1 MKVLKQGDI
10 YAPEHLGRKDILIE
24 GSRIARIADHI
35 DEYDQ
40 IEEVEKVDLGGHI
53 LTPGYMDIHVHITGG
68 GGESGPATR
77 VPEASLSVLV
87 RNGITTVVGLLGTD
101 GITRSLENLLA
112 KARAFNEE
120 GITCRILTGA
130 YGYPSP
136 TITGSV
142 ERDIALIDLMVG
154 VKIAMSDHRSSN
166 LTGEQLISLAT
177 QARRAGMLSGCCGYV
192 TIHMGS
198 GKAKL
203 DPLFYAIDNSDV
215 PIQKFLPTHMGRTR
229 ELFEQGLEFVK
240 RGGTI
245 DMTAGLTREE
255 LEETADQILS
265 YLKQDPECLNM
276 TMSSDA
282 YGSAPRFNDKM
293 ECIGLTYAS
302 PKCLHEQLKVLVC
315 ERGASLEKVLNLL
328 TKNPA
333 RVLGL
338 TGVKGTVAEG
348 ADADFV
354 VYDDSMDILH
364 VMAGGRKAVWDKEV
378 IMKGT
383 FEE

>member
-40 IEEVEKVDLGGHI
+40 IEEVEKVDLGGRI

-166 LTGEQLISLAT
+166 LTGEQLISLLRLCDHPYGKRKG
-177 QARRAGMLSGCCGYV
+177 QA
-192 TIHMGS
+192 GS
-198 GKAKL
+198 SVLCNRQQRCARSEI
-203 DPLFYAIDNSDV
+203 PSN
-215 PIQKFLPTHMGRTR
+215 P
-229 ELFEQGLEFVK
+229 
-240 RGGTI
+240 
-245 DMTAGLTREE
+245 
-255 LEETADQILS
+255 
-265 YLKQDPECLNM
+265 
-276 TMSSDA
+276 
-282 YGSAPRFNDKM
+282 YGAHP
-293 ECIGLTYAS
+293 
-302 PKCLHEQLKVLVC
+302 
-315 ERGASLEKVLNLL
+315 GAV
-328 TKNPA
+328 
-333 RVLGL
+333 
-338 TGVKGTVAEG
+338 
-348 ADADFV
+348 
-354 VYDDSMDILH
+354 
-364 VMAGGRKAVWDKEV
+364 
-378 IMKGT
+378 
-383 FEE
+383 

>member
-87 RNGITTVVGLLGTD
+87 KNGITTVVGLLGTD

-198 GKAKL
+198 GKAGL

-215 PIQKFLPTHMGRTR
+215 PVQKFLPTHMGRTQ

-255 LEETADQILS
+255 IEETADQILS
-265 YLKQDPECLNM
+265 YLKQDPEGLNM

-282 YGSAPRFNDKM
+282 YGSAPRFNDEM

-302 PKCLHEQLKVLVC
+302 PKSLHQQLKVLVC

>member
-198 GKAKL
+198 GKAGL
-203 DPLFYAIDNSDV
+203 APLFYAIDNSDV
-215 PIQKFLPTHMGRTR
+215 PVQKFLPTHMGRTR

-265 YLKQDPECLNM
+265 YLMQDPEGLNM

-282 YGSAPRFNDKM
+282 YGSAPRFNEQL

-302 PKCLHEQLKVLVC
+302 PKSLHQQLKVLVC

>member
-87 RNGITTVVGLLGTD
+87 KNGITTVVGLLGTD

-198 GKAKL
+198 GKAGL

-215 PIQKFLPTHMGRTR
+215 PVQKFLPTHMGRTQ

-265 YLKQDPECLNM
+265 YLKQDPEGLNM

-282 YGSAPRFNDKM
+282 YGSAPRFNEQDGM
-293 ECIGLTYAS
+293 HRPHLCIPQS
-302 PKCLHEQLKVLVC
+302 LHQQLKVLVC

>member
-177 QARRAGMLSGCCGYV
+177 QARGRACSRGAAAMSLSIWEAERLGWILCFMRLTTAMCRFR
-192 TIHMGS
+192 S
-198 GKAKL
+198 SF
-203 DPLFYAIDNSDV
+203 P
-215 PIQKFLPTHMGRTR
+215 PIWDAPR
-229 ELFEQGLEFVK
+229 
-240 RGGTI
+240 
-245 DMTAGLTREE
+245 
-255 LEETADQILS
+255 S
-265 YLKQDPECLNM
+265 CLNR
-276 TMSSDA
+276 DW
-282 YGSAPRFNDKM
+282 
-293 ECIGLTYAS
+293 
-302 PKCLHEQLKVLVC
+302 
-315 ERGASLEKVLNLL
+315 NL
-328 TKNPA
+328 
-333 RVLGL
+333 
-338 TGVKGTVAEG
+338 
-348 ADADFV
+348 
-354 VYDDSMDILH
+354 
-364 VMAGGRKAVWDKEV
+364 
-378 IMKGT
+378 
-383 FEE
+383 

>member
-198 GKAKL
+198 GKAGL

-215 PIQKFLPTHMGRTR
+215 PVQKFLPTHMGRTR

-265 YLKQDPECLNM
+265 YLKQDPEGLNM

-282 YGSAPRFNDKM
+282 YGSAPRFNEKM
-293 ECIGLTYAS
+293 ECTGLTYAS
-302 PKCLHEQLKVLVC
+302 PKSLHQQLKVLVC

>member
-198 GKAKL
+198 GKAGL

-215 PIQKFLPTHMGRTR
+215 PVQKFLPTHMGRTR

-265 YLKQDPECLNM
+265 YFKQDPEGLNM

-315 ERGASLEKVLNLL
+315 EWGASLEQVLNLL

-333 RVLGL
+333 RVLGM

>member
-40 IEEVEKVDLGGHI
+40 IEEVEKVDLGGRI

-68 GGESGPATR
+68 GGENGPATR

-198 GKAKL
+198 GKAGL
-203 DPLFYAIDNSDV
+203 DPLFYAIGNSDV
-215 PIQKFLPTHMGRTR
+215 PVQKFLPTHMGRTQ

-265 YLKQDPECLNM
+265 YLKQDPEGLNM

-282 YGSAPRFNDKM
+282 YGSAPRFNDMM

-302 PKCLHEQLKVLVC
+302 PKSLHQQLKVLVC

>member
-35 DEYDQ
+35 DEYDR
-40 IEEVEKVDLGGHI
+40 IEEVEKVDLGGRI

-68 GGESGPATR
+68 GGENGPATR

-198 GKAKL
+198 GKARL

-215 PIQKFLPTHMGRTR
+215 PVQKFLPTHMGRTR

-265 YLKQDPECLNM
+265 YLKQDPEGLNM

-282 YGSAPRFNDKM
+282 YGSAPRFNEKM
-293 ECIGLTYAS
+293 ECVGLTYAS
-302 PKCLHEQLKVLVC
+302 PKSLYEQLKVLVC
-315 ERGASLEKVLNLL
+315 ERGASLERVLNLM

-338 TGVKGTVAEG
+338 NGVKGTVAEG

>member
-166 LTGEQLISLAT
+166 LTGEELISLAT

-198 GKAKL
+198 GKAGL

-215 PIQKFLPTHMGRTR
+215 PVQKFLPTHMGRTR

-265 YLKQDPECLNM
+265 YLKQDPEGLNM

-293 ECIGLTYAS
+293 ECICLTYAS
-302 PKCLHEQLKVLVC
+302 PKSLHQQLKVLVC

-364 VMAGGRKAVWDKEV
+364 VMARGRKAVWDKEV